1 MARAGR
7 MFTKVKEIAVRQ
19 KIIYL
24 LKKYNVELKHHTPG
38 RVRVKLSNWR
48 SKQEM
53 LQRLL
58 GELEQD
64 IDVKSIEF
72 TEYTGSVLIHYNEAA
87 LKDSFAHNRWTLIFE
102 KYNF

>member
-7 MFTKVKEIAVRQ
+7 MLTRVKEVVVRQ
-19 KIIYL
+19 RIISL
-24 LKKYNVELKHHTPG
+24 LKKYNVELKHHKPG

-58 GELEQD
+58 GELERD

-72 TEYTGSVLIHYNEAA
+72 TETTGSVLIHYNEAA
-87 LKDSFAHNRWTLIFE
+87 LKDSFAHNRWTQIFE
-102 KYNF
+102 KYNL